1 MFGKFSEFSLG
12 SFVLANFSLN
22 LPQRHKAGGTLV
34 AILSRHRKTR
44 TQNKIWTQENE
55 QLTTFLTETE
65 F

>member
-1 MFGKFSEFSLG
+1 
-12 SFVLANFSLN
+12 VT
-22 LPQRHKAGGTLV
+22 RLV